1 MRHRGPARAASRS
14 YDLRPT
20 WRPTRSLHW
29 TPRSRPVCMLEV
41 IGAAPVSF
49 CVGEA
54 QMNSSEID
62 SAILAVAQT
71 SWRKVGM
78 VIVKASEQLG
88 PALPD
93 GDAGYKMIA
102 QRVEALVQ

>member
-1 MRHRGPARAASRS
+1 
-14 YDLRPT
+14 
-20 WRPTRSLHW
+20 
-29 TPRSRPVCMLEV
+29 MLEV

-102 QRVEALVQ
+102 QRVEALVQAGQLASQGESSRWRHSEVRLP